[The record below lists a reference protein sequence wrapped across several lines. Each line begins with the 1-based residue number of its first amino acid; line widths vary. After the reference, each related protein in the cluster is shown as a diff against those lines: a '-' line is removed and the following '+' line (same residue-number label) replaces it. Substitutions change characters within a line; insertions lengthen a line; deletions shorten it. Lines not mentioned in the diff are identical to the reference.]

1 MLKVS
6 LFRRVHNAFHDCVGY
21 SIKRFKKRELLNS
34 SYIKERHGN
43 HGIDFGSLSLTA
55 RDVNLSRLL

>member
-21 SIKRFKKRELLNS
+21 SIKRELLNG
-34 SYIKERHGN
+34 SYINERHGN
-43 HGIDFGSLSLTA
+43 HGVDFVSLSLTA
-55 RDVNLSRLL
+55 RDVNLCRLL